1 MRHDEDTLYLPIKQ
15 TYFDQIIAGTKKEEF
30 REVKYGVTSSR
41 YLQKDENGQLVLNP
55 EVTKQGKKYYVDD
68 YNDGRFP
75 FLPKPYKYLSLA
87 VGYAKERDTALVE
100 ITHITHKPAKLLG
113 KPVKYAWWL
122 QVFHLGKVIEVHRKG
137 EK

>member
-1 MRHDEDTLYLPIKQ
+1 M
-15 TYFDQIIAGTKKEEF
+15 
-30 REVKYGVTSSR
+30 KYGVTSSR

-55 EVTKQGKKYYVDD
+55 EVTEQGKKYYVDD
-68 YNDGRFP
+68 YNDGLFP

-100 ITHITHKPAKLLG
+100 VTHITHKPAKLLG
-113 KPVKYAWWL
+113 NPVN